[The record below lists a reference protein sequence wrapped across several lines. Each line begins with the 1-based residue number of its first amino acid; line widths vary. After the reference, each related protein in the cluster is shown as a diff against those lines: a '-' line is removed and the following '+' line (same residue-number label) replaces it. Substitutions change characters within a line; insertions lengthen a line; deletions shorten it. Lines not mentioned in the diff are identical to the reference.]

1 MKLNIIFSFL
11 LIFLTY
17 RTNAQRSSALAPETV
32 NYKPGKGMPQFPG
45 GLYAFLAYVEQ
56 HINWS
61 GDLYGSFLTPE
72 KLRFSFVVDAAGR
85 VTAINVLKHP
95 GFGTREELIRVLRN
109 SPKWKPALINNKKV
123 NVRYVLEVQVPPPTV
138 DSLPPGTNVSAKS
151 ASDIRI
157 DEPKSKLN
165 RVDVEPE
172 FPGGRDAFLSYVRNN
187 YHCTHYVYSQISKN
201 GESPTIEVS
210 FIIDTD
216 GCVVDTKILTDPGFG
231 AGEELSR
238 VLQHSPKWKPGMHN
252 KRPVRVQYN
261 MPLKIYPPDLSTIPS
276 DTAQVLFLLPFNNR
290 IRRDVKLPIVHF
302 SKERYVFSERV
313 SACNSD
319 KLTFE
324 FEKRALSDRYTI
336 LEQVK
341 ACMPADTLRKLQG
354 RVAMQLLVDTSGT
367 SCLTSY
373 SHTVNVPY
381 KALPLAEALTEKI
394 KWTVLPDKSGKKEHV
409 NVLIVFTFTDDKI
422 VYQHVSFNPGSSA
435 LNEIEIAEV
444 AKTGRY

>member
-1 MKLNIIFSFL
+1 MKLNVIFSFL
-11 LIFLTY
+11 LIFLIY
-17 RTNAQRSSALAPETV
+17 RTNAQTSRALAPETV
-32 NYKPGKGMPQFPG
+32 NYKTGKGMPQFPG
-45 GLYAFLAYVEQ
+45 GLDAFLSYVEKNM
-56 HINWS
+56 NWS
-61 GDLYGSFLTPE
+61 EDLYENIFSSL
-72 KLRFSFVVDAAGR
+72 KLRFSFVVDPAGR
-85 VTAINVLKHP
+85 VTDINVLKHP

-123 NVRYVLEVQVPPPTV
+123 NVRYVLEIQVPPP
-138 DSLPPGTNVSAKS
+138 PIAEM
-151 ASDIRI
+151 
-157 DEPKSKLN
+157 EPKSKLN

-201 GESPTIEVS
+201 GSPTIEVS

-238 VLQHSPKWKPGMHN
+238 VFQHSPKWKPGMHN

-276 DTAQVLFLLPFNNR
+276 DTAQVLFVLPFNNR
-290 IRRDVKLPIVHF
+290 ISRDVKLPIVHF
-302 SKERYVFSERV
+302 SKEKYVFSERV

-319 KLTFE
+319 KLIFE

-341 ACMPADTLRKLQG
+341 GCMPADTLRKLQG
-354 RVAMQLLVDTSGT
+354 RVAIQLLVDTSGR

-381 KALPLAEALTEKI
+381 KALPLGEALTEKI
-394 KWTVLPDKSGKKEHV
+394 KWTVLPDKSGKKEPV
-409 NVLIVFTFTDDKI
+409 NVLMVFTFTNDRI
-422 VYQHVSFNPGSSA
+422 IYQHVSFNPGSSA

-444 AKTGRY
+444 AKVGRY